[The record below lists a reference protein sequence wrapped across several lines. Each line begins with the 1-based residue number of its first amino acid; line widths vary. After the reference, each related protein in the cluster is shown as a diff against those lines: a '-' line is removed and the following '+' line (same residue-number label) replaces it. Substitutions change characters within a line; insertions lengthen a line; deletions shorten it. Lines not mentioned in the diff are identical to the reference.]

1 MPWVSDFVA
10 ALLTHSWPGNVCELS
25 DAMER
30 LALLAHGQ
38 TPTAA
43 DVEQCRVDAIL
54 DNPAS
59 DHQTTFQ
66 F

>member
-1 MPWVSDFVA
+1 VA
-10 ALLTHSWPGNVCELS
+10 GNVRELR

-38 TPTAA
+38 TLTAA
-43 DVEQCRVDAIL
+43 DIEQCRVDAML